1 MGEKGSNI
9 CGCQCTNQKLL
20 RPCLKCIASPCLKR
34 ITWTSIKGKGLIG
47 LQSVYEPCP
56 LNMIMQSTECS
67 SFLHVPHTHIE
78 RIHHFLTTVCI
89 IWLPENK
96 FHICSPLYVAPCFL
110 MKSEGTVG
118 TLAKSSLFASSKV
131 DGCTSKE
138 WKQPVVYVVLN
149 PDPPPTPFLLGGE
162 SGFEIWACVSL
173 HLRKLWW
180 ATE

>member
-1 MGEKGSNI
+1 MH
-9 CGCQCTNQKLL
+9 
-20 RPCLKCIASPCLKR
+20 CITVFEAY
-34 ITWTSIKGKGLIG
+34 TWTSNKGKGLIG
-47 LQSVYEPCP
+47 LQSVYEPSP
-56 LNMIMQSTECS
+56 LNMIIQSTECS

-138 WKQPVVYVVLN
+138 WKQPVVYVVSTSMASLLLYSVAHHNFLKCRDTQTHISN
-149 PDPPPTPFLLGGE
+149 PDSPPKRKGVGGG
-162 SGFEIWACVSL
+162 SGF
-173 HLRKLWW
+173 K
-180 ATE
+180 TT